1 MTAPHQ
7 AFRWQ
12 LTIDCRDPG
21 RLVTFWAPALGYV
34 VQPAPD
40 GFETWNQWYLSVGV
54 PAEEL
59 NLDEEG
65 GGADRLID
73 PTGRGPR
80 IWFQVVPEDKTIKN
94 RLHLDLYAVERDRPY
109 EERKRTNSAWAEHLV
124 EAGARIVSVTDEPA
138 FERYFVTL
146 QDPEGNEFC
155 LG

>member
-1 MTAPHQ
+1 MTAPHR

-34 VQPAPD
+34 VQPAPA

-59 NLDEEG
+59 NLDEES

-80 IWFQVVPEDKTIKN
+80 IWFQVVPGVDMTKN
-94 RLHLDLYAVERDRPY
+94 RLQRDLYAVERDRPY
-109 EERKRTNSAWAEHLV
+109 EARKRNNRECAEHPV
-124 EAGARIVSVTDEPA
+124 ATVARLWREIDKSA
-138 FERYFVTL
+138 
-146 QDPEGNEFC
+146 
-155 LG
+155 